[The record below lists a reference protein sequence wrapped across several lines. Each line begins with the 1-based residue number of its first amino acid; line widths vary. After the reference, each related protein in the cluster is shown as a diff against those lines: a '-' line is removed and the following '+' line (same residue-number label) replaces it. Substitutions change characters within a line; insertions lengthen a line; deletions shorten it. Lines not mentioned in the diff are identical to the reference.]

1 MLRSFTGG
9 MYSTLATL
17 PSDFGTHTA
26 MVDEDAQPGADFKS
40 LSGGFGADFAEESE
54 VFSGEVSGNQTD
66 LLWESSILSDEEMRP
81 NQKIGGGMWYGHL
94 C

>member
-1 MLRSFTGG
+1 
-9 MYSTLATL
+9 
-17 PSDFGTHTA
+17 

-66 LLWESSILSDEEMRP
+66 LLWESPILSDEEMRP
-81 NQKIGGGMWYGHL
+81 NQRKRRRNVVVRSFLLTGDASCLSCGCIPL
-94 C
+94 LP